1 MTKILVIDDDK
12 GVRRLIETY
21 FRSKGYDV
29 VLAED
34 GPRGLELFRQ
44 DQPDIVV
51 LDLKMRGTDG
61 LAVLHHIR
69 RLKQEQ
75 RVIMFTGAC
84 EPTQEQQIRALG
96 IAEIVDK
103 GSSLHR
109 LEEAL
114 KRVLN
119 APDSAASD
127 RGETSKDDLK
137 ESDHINSVVPQEM
150 HGTLSQ
156 RSSRMAG
163 VDPP

>member
-1 MTKILVIDDDK
+1 MAKILVIDDDQ
-12 GVRRLIETY
+12 GIRRLLDTY
-21 FRSKGYDV
+21 FRDKGYDV
-29 VLAED
+29 VLAEN

-44 DQPDIVV
+44 HQPDIIV
-51 LDLKMRGTDG
+51 LDLNMRGTDG

-69 RLKQEQ
+69 RLKQDQ

-96 IAEIVDK
+96 ITEIVDK

-114 KRVLN
+114 KRALN
-119 APDSAASD
+119 SPDSAASD
-127 RGETSKDDLK
+127 RGEKSIDCLD
-137 ESDHINSVVPQEM
+137 ERHHINSVVPEEM
-150 HGTLSQ
+150 NGTLSQ

-163 VDPP
+163 VDLP